1 MNILFACTST
11 NNVAT
16 MWGSLQML
24 GDHSVVV
31 FPYDRKYYEALGQ
44 VRQTN
49 PGEYDAICKGQ
60 LAWNPSRD
68 RIAMDRE
75 LIMECKIG
83 KPDVI
88 VYVSAWQGPFVPL
101 NDTIEEMNK
110 IAPVIHLLNDGQD
123 PPWFKG
129 DENRPGQLYEFDR
142 RGQFSLTVNID
153 GGRRW
158 PGGDDWNEDLQRE
171 YGPPLKGKCMTLL
184 TPLDLVHYRNT
195 GLAFGERPYSIGY
208 SGSPSSPTRA
218 AIINRLQRVQGFNY
232 RPRDETGKPNS
243 YAEHIGFLQYTQV
256 SVNVPFTGSGVER
269 QVKGRVL
276 EAGFAGCCCLEWQSS
291 TIESWFTPRLHYW
304 PYSSVEECAEMAEWI
319 SHHPKIAEDI
329 GRAMKA
335 ELEAKHHPRVF
346 WETVFG
352 AIGK

>member
-158 PGGDDWNEDLQRE
+158 HAARGLSQGILCYGSARHWQTRGGQFRPWSPALSMVRLPRE
-171 YGPPLKGKCMTLL
+171 ASL
-184 TPLDLVHYRNT
+184 REN
-195 GLAFGERPYSIGY
+195 
-208 SGSPSSPTRA
+208 A
-218 AIINRLQRVQGFNY
+218 A
-232 RPRDETGKPNS
+232 
-243 YAEHIGFLQYTQV
+243 
-256 SVNVPFTGSGVER
+256 
-269 QVKGRVL
+269 
-276 EAGFAGCCCLEWQSS
+276 
-291 TIESWFTPRLHYW
+291 
-304 PYSSVEECAEMAEWI
+304 
-319 SHHPKIAEDI
+319 
-329 GRAMKA
+329 
-335 ELEAKHHPRVF
+335 
-346 WETVFG
+346 
-352 AIGK
+352 